1 MLGCSTLP
9 LMKTPAPTCF
19 ARLPV
24 RAIITVIFGAFL
36 LVSAARGELI
46 FSDSFDY
53 PQGDLGGQG
62 PPPNSPPG
70 QGGWETFNGTPS
82 VTAVGLEFPGIFWT
96 GNSALVHGLDDT
108 TGDKAVAALG
118 PVTADDGIVWVA
130 FLVRKASN
138 PNGRDG
144 FAVVSLGN
152 DVTGPSIGIGMLFN
166 KDRYGLDNNT
176 GGKGARARTAVRPNQ
191 KTVWLV
197 TKLDFNNAQEYLWVN
212 PDPETEPD
220 ITEANAQNPMTA
232 EFVAAGFHE
241 IVLKIGYTVTTF
253 QFDELRVGTTFADVV
268 NPFAAP

>member
-82 VTAVGLEFPGIFWT
+82 VAAVGLEFPGIFWT
-96 GNSALVHGLDDT
+96 GNSALVHGLDDI

-166 KDRYGLDNNT
+166 KDRYGLDN
-176 GGKGARARTAVRPNQ
+176 
-191 KTVWLV
+191 
-197 TKLDFNNAQEYLWVN
+197 
-212 PDPETEPD
+212 
-220 ITEANAQNPMTA
+220 
-232 EFVAAGFHE
+232 
-241 IVLKIGYTVTTF
+241 
-253 QFDELRVGTTFADVV
+253 
-268 NPFAAP
+268 